1 MEEEEEEEKQQQQ
14 KGPHS
19 ATSISSIRSNEADG
33 FSIGQVSAQ
42 GSRIIAPFSDI
53 PPKQAFDWWH
63 KINYLNKV
71 SWATKVLR
79 HKNAEAKEE
88 FCKKIADAEREYLIM
103 TRNRAAYQ
111 ERSNQNF
118 RSKTNVNG
126 RTFYTPNKGR
136 KSDRPVTRGN
146 PSMPPFANT
155 ESGKLNDYQW
165 PDGTQSF
172 IAPTEIIN
180 LNGRPQFGWSLAQI
194 GNSSKNSR

>member
-1 MEEEEEEEKQQQQ
+1 MCCLCIRSLLAATIVQSTMSTHDHSYHTEDSEEEHSEKNEIYSNLEEVEEEEKQQQQ

-19 ATSISSIRSNEADG
+19 ATSISSIRSNEADA
-33 FSIGQVSAQ
+33 FSISQVSAQ

-71 SWATKVLR
+71 FWATKVLR

-88 FCKKIADAEREYLIM
+88 FCKKIADAEREYLVM

-111 ERSNQNF
+111 QERSNPNF
-118 RSKTNVNG
+118 RSKTTVNG

-136 KSDRPVTRGN
+136 KSDRPRLEIVPN
-146 PSMPPFANT
+146 V
-155 ESGKLNDYQW
+155 SGPGQW
-165 PDGTQSF
+165 G
-172 IAPTEIIN
+172 
-180 LNGRPQFGWSLAQI
+180 
-194 GNSSKNSR
+194 